1 MEISFHIDAWADYL
15 YFQKND
21 TKILEKINELIKDIT
36 RSPFTGIGKP
46 EGLKYDLSGYWSR
59 RINHEHRLIYTIKGK
74 TVYILQCRYHY

>member
-1 MEISFHIDAWADYL
+1 MGRLFVLSKKRY
-15 YFQKND
+15 KNSR
-21 TKILEKINELIKDIT
+21 KINELIKDIA

-46 EGLKYDLSGYWSR
+46 EGLKYNLSGYWSR